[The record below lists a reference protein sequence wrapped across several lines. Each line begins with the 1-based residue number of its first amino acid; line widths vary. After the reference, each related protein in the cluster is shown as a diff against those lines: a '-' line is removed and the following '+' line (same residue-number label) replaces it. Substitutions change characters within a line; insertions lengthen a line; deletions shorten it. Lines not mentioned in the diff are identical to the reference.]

1 MAVPCDDRRDLH
13 RWRDRMD
20 DQLIREQ
27 QSRRSA
33 HIRDLEDELY
43 QQYALDMNER
53 RDGVRMH
60 SVGDTRPNSD
70 AFLEYDIP
78 RVRSSRSLTRQPMN
92 PPPPRGLSNR
102 GPSPPRDG
110 VRMHSVGD
118 TRPNSDDFL
127 EYDIPRVRSSRCLT
141 RQPLNPP
148 PPSGL
153 SNRGPSPQ
161 LIDRTFDRRALS
173 AHPRG
178 MVHQQNE
185 VMRPRSPPPANHR
198 HRYNNGNG
206 RPINGVSTPMVA
218 FRNEPVMIPYREER
232 DMDMYEIRKVIR
244 DDFSEL

>member
-13 RWRDRMD
+13 RWRDRMN

-78 RVRSSRSLTRQPMN
+78 RVRSSRCLTRQPMN
-92 PPPPRGLSNR
+92 LPPPRGLSNR

-118 TRPNSDDFL
+118 TRPNSDAFL

-141 RQPLNPP
+141 RQPMNPLPPRGLSNRGPSPPRDGVRMHSVGDTCPNSDAFLEYDIPRVRSSRCLTRQPMNPP

-161 LIDRTFDRRALS
+161 LIDRTFDRRA
-173 AHPRG
+173 
-178 MVHQQNE
+178 
-185 VMRPRSPPPANHR
+185 
-198 HRYNNGNG
+198 
-206 RPINGVSTPMVA
+206 
-218 FRNEPVMIPYREER
+218 
-232 DMDMYEIRKVIR
+232 
-244 DDFSEL
+244 

>member
-1 MAVPCDDRRDLH
+1 MAVPCDDRCDLH
-13 RWRDRMD
+13 RWRDRMN

-43 QQYALDMNER
+43 QQYTLDMNER

-60 SVGDTRPNSD
+60 SVGDIRPNSD

-78 RVRSSRSLTRQPMN
+78 RVRSSRCLTRQPMN

-102 GPSPPRDG
+102 GPSPP
-110 VRMHSVGD
+110 
-118 TRPNSDDFL
+118 
-127 EYDIPRVRSSRCLT
+127 
-141 RQPLNPP
+141 
-148 PPSGL
+148 
-153 SNRGPSPQ
+153 
-161 LIDRTFDRRALS
+161 LIDRTFDRRAQS
-173 AHPRG
+173 AHARG

-185 VMRPRSPPPANHR
+185 VMRPRSLPPANHR